1 MTQDIP
7 FLFHPQAAPWFQE
20 ESDSLLLTLFC
31 EEGARIHEVWLR
43 HEPDNEEYLLAMTR
57 VATRERLG
65 IWQARLPL
73 ALGQDLQLYCFK
85 CLTHEGQ
92 WWLHGAGISPAM
104 PPREQHFRFNTRHQP
119 PVWVQDQVF
128 YQIFPDRF
136 CNGDPSLSVR
146 HHEYEYGGKAVISK
160 AWGEPVS
167 QQGEGTASSEFYGG
181 DLAGID
187 SKLHY
192 LQSLGVTALYLNPIF
207 ASPSNHKYDTQDY
220 YRVDPHLGSNERL
233 AELTRHLRQR
243 GMKIILDAVVNH
255 TSTQHPWF
263 CPPRGAMGNPDSAF
277 RKFYTFDQEGDY
289 VSWKGIRSLPKLD
302 FASEQVQDA
311 VYRAE
316 DAILRYWMRPP
327 YQIDGWRFDVIHML
341 GERGTA
347 EGNPGHVRAIRHTL
361 KQENPEAYVLG
372 EHFFEASQWLQGD
385 QEDGAMNYYGFAHPI
400 RAFLAGQ
407 DIAYHPIRISA
418 AELDGWLKQARAHI
432 PFKNQLAQLN
442 LLDSHDTAR
451 FLHLLGEDRQ
461 RMMLAATL
469 LLTYI
474 GAPCIYYG
482 DEVGLSGGNDPDCR
496 RCFPWDSTAWDHVL
510 HEHYRRLTQIRRQR
524 PSLRRGDAQT
534 LYAGAHSYVFART
547 LQSDQVVVACN
558 RHPTEPRTISL
569 PLWQTASP
577 ASRFTDAFNGDKF
590 EVVQGEVQLTIPAN
604 SARVLLSS

>member
-1 MTQDIP
+1 MTHP
-7 FLFHPQAAPWFQE
+7 FLFHPQVAPWFK
-20 ESDSLLLTLFC
+20 ESADALQLTLFS
-31 EEGARIHEVWLR
+31 ELDAPIREVWLR
-43 HEPDNEEYLLAMTR
+43 HEPDNEEYLIPMTA
-57 VATRERLG
+57 VSTRDRLQV
-65 IWQARLPL
+65 WQATLPL
-73 ALGQDLQLYCFK
+73 IKGQDIHLYSFK
-85 CLTHEGQ
+85 CLTDEEQ
-92 WWLHGAGISPAM
+92 WWLHGAGVSASM
-104 PPREQHFRFNTRHQP
+104 PPREQHFRFNSLHQP
-119 PVWVQDQVF
+119 PAWVQDQVF

-136 CNGDPSLSVR
+136 CNGDPSLSVK
-146 HHEYEYGGKAVISK
+146 HHEYEYRGKAVISK

-167 QQGEGTASSEFYGG
+167 RHEEGHGACEFYGG

-187 SKLHY
+187 AKLHY

-207 ASPSNHKYDTQDY
+207 DSPSNHKYDTQDY
-220 YRVDPHLGSNERL
+220 FKVDAHLGSNEQF
-233 AELTRHLRQR
+233 AELTRNLHQR

-255 TSTQHPWF
+255 TSTEHPWF
-263 CPPRGAMGNPDSAF
+263 CPPLGAQSNPDSPW
-277 RKFYTFDQEGDY
+277 RSFYTFDKEGDY

-302 FASEQVQDA
+302 FSCEKVQDA
-311 VYRAE
+311 VYRAD
-316 DAILRYWMRPP
+316 DAILRYWMRAP

-347 EGNPGHVRAIRHTL
+347 EGNRSHVRAIRGAV
-361 KQENPEAYVLG
+361 KQENPDAYVLG
-372 EHFFEASQWLQGD
+372 EHFLEASQWLQGD

-407 DIAYHPIRISA
+407 DIAYHPIKISA
-418 AELDGWLKQARAHI
+418 EELDRWLKLARAHI
-432 PFKNQLAQLN
+432 PFKNQLAQFN

-451 FLHLLGEDRQ
+451 FLHLLGEDKQ
-461 RMMLAATL
+461 RMRLAATL

-474 GAPCIYYG
+474 GVPSIYYG

-496 RCFPWDSTAWDHVL
+496 RCFPWETTAWDHVL
-510 HEHYRRLTQIRRQR
+510 HDHYRRLIQIRRQR
-524 PSLRRGDAQT
+524 PALRRGDIQT
-534 LYAGAHSYVFART
+534 LYAGPHSYVFART

-558 RHPTEPRTISL
+558 RHPSEPRTISL